1 MMALL
6 NIFKRKKPAQSITLR
21 RARQTAK
28 LLAGKKVE
36 KKPPAPPKSKK
47 VSEIAYRVLKI
58 PQVTEKATDLVKKN
72 QYVFRVFTGAN
83 KKDIKKT
90 IEDIYGVDVLDVK
103 VIKVPAKQRR
113 LGRIKGWRKA
123 YKKAIIRI
131 KEGQK
136 IELLPR

>member
-6 NIFKRKKPAQSITLR
+6 DIFKKK
-21 RARQTAK
+21 
-28 LLAGKKVE
+28 KKVE
-36 KKPPAPPKSKK
+36 KKEEIKKEVKKPPAPPKPKK

-113 LGRIKGWRKA
+113 LGKTSGWRKA

-136 IELLPR
+136 IEVLPR

>member
-6 NIFKRKKPAQSITLR
+6 DIFKKKEEV
-21 RARQTAK
+21 K
-28 LLAGKKVE
+28 
-36 KKPPAPPKSKK
+36 KKPPAPPKPKK
-47 VSEIAYRVLKI
+47 VSEIAYRILKI
-58 PQVTEKATDLVKKN
+58 PQVTEKATDLAKKN

-113 LGRIKGWRKA
+113 LGRTKGWRKA
-123 YKKAIIRI
+123 YKKAIIKI

>member
-6 NIFKRKKPAQSITLR
+6 DIFKKKKPAS
-21 RARQTAK
+21 AK
-28 LLAGKKVE
+28 ATAGKEV
-36 KKPPAPPKSKK
+36 KKPAKKPIPIKPKK

-58 PQVTEKATDLVKKN
+58 PQVTEKATDLARKN

-83 KKDIKKT
+83 KKDIRKT

-113 LGRIKGWRKA
+113 LGNSSGWRKA
-123 YKKAIIRI
+123 YKKAIIKI